1 MVAIALYLPT
11 TSMTVGELK
20 STQLLRWS
28 MQRKCVWLVVSFT
41 RIITLLQK

>member
-28 MQRKCVWLVVSFT
+28 MQRKCAWLVESYT
-41 RIITLLQK
+41 LIIALLQK